1 MDFGTRPPEVNA
13 GLLFSGPGPGSMI
26 SLVTAWEELAASLHD
41 AAAAYHSV
49 TEKTDATA
57 PYLEWLDGT
66 AARARQAATR
76 ARAAEVAYRS
86 ALAETVP
93 PPVVGANR
101 VAAGVAGVG
110 QLPGP
115 VRSGD
120 RGHGRRLRTDVGANA
135 DAMYAYAGAC
145 ADATAVTPFGSPP
158 GAEAPL
164 SCGGRIQRG
173 PGRAAPAIL
182 SAGRPVMSTIPEAL
196 QALSRSPLATFDAS
210 LAPVTSSLSKLS
222 SLSAPSDFA
231 LNHLNSLNK
240 GAALRKA
247 AVLRW
252 RWIRF
257 GRAAGGTAAVG
268 RRSRVGTLSVPR
280 RWVTEATPASGTA
293 ETLGGRPSEPIRVVH
308 GGKPPMPAGGQSGVT

>member
-66 AARARQAATR
+66 AARARQAATH
-76 ARAAEVAYRS
+76 ARAAEVAFRS
-86 ALAETVP
+86 ALAEAVP
-93 PPVVGANR
+93 PPVVRANR
-101 VAAGVAGVG
+101 VARVSLVWANCLGQCAPAIADMDADYERMWALNAGV
-110 QLPGP
+110 
-115 VRSGD
+115 
-120 RGHGRRLRTDVGANA
+120 
-135 DAMYAYAGAC
+135 MCAYARAC

-158 GAEAPL
+158 GAEAPQ
-164 SCGGRIQRG
+164 SCGGRINWTR
-173 PGRAAPAIL
+173 RAAPAIL
-182 SAGRPVMSTIPEAL
+182 SAGRPVMSTIPAAL

-222 SLSAPSDFA
+222 SLSAPADFA

-257 GRAAGGTAAVG
+257 GCAAGGTAAVG

-293 ETLGGRPSEPIRVVH
+293 ETLGGRPSESIRVVH
-308 GGKPPMPAGGQSGVT
+308 GGKPPKPAGNQSGVT